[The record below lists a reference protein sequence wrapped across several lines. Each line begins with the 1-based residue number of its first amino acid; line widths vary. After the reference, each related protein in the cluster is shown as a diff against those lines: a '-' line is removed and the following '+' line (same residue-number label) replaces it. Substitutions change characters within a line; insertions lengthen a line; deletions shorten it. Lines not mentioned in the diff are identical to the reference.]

1 MAGLLVLTVGVALVA
16 AANLGGTVLGGLL
29 VAGLGLVAVWPALF
43 LSWALIQA
51 AVFAR
56 GSSRLALR
64 LTQEVDRCGRAGEK
78 IVLALLR
85 FPPMSP
91 FDFPFF
97 PSHRSVVD
105 DLKRRFRTYDLI
117 ERTGFATYVVLLP
130 GTDEIGVVA
139 IRERL
144 MKAARRELR
153 WRVQVGVSVHP
164 EDGLTPGILLDH
176 AERHCA

>member
-1 MAGLLVLTVGVALVA
+1 MAGLLVLTVGLGLVA
-16 AANLGGTVLGGLL
+16 AATLGGTLLGGILIAL
-29 VAGLGLVAVWPALF
+29 LGLVALWPALF
-43 LSWALIQA
+43 LLWGLVRGAM
-51 AVFAR
+51 FAR
-56 GSSRLALR
+56 GSSRVAHR
-64 LTQEVDRCGRAGEK
+64 LTQEVDRCSRAGEK

-85 FPPMSP
+85 FPTMSP

-97 PSHRSVVD
+97 PSHRTVLD
-105 DLKRRFRTYDLI
+105 DLRKRFRSYDLI
-117 ERTGFATYVVLLP
+117 ERIGFASYVVLLP
-130 GTDEIGVVA
+130 GTDEIGVNA

-144 MKAARRELR
+144 MRAARRELR